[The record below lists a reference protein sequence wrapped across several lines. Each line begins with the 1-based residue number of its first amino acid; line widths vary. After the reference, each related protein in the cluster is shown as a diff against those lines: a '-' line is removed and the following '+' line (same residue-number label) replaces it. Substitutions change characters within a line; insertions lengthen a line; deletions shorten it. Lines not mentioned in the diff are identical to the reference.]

1 MEFSNVI
8 KERYS
13 VRKYKPDMIWDDEL
27 NRILEA
33 QLSAA
38 ENICIEERRGDRE
51 DSITVALCV

>member
-33 QLSAA
+33 GMLAPTGAIISLRGYS
-38 ENICIEERRGDRE
+38 NRRQIGSDR
-51 DSITVALCV
+51 LL